1 MRSSLHEDFVR
12 VKTLI
17 GLERF
22 EVENMLSLKK
32 IEVLLL
38 VQEILQIKIASV
50 RF

>member
-1 MRSSLHEDFVR
+1 MR

-32 IEVLLL
+32 IEASLLAEEV
-38 VQEILQIKIASV
+38 VQSKIASV
-50 RF
+50 RLQSYPKA